1 MKRIQAACLEQ
12 TIHFQLKEDLEHN
25 VASRAVREE
34 LEQYKAQLT
43 RSNTDYV
50 ILEETVQDDDSIIIK
65 IRKQYNQY
73 DHSPYFA

>member
-12 TIHFQLKEDLEHN
+12 TIHFQLKEDLEHTI
-25 VASRAVREE
+25 ASRAVREE
-34 LEQYKAQLT
+34 LEHYKAQLT

-50 ILEETVQDDDSIIIK
+50 VLEENVQPDDSIIIK
-65 IRKQYNQY
+65 IKKQYNQY